1 MNRIHL
7 LFLPLLAGLFAYQ
20 TPGVN
25 TSVEIAAAQTWW
37 QNSSH
42 ANTVFLGYTLQPDW
56 SGAQVSKPA
65 ADRLIIDIPLVGG
78 GLFDMAK
85 QNPQTGQINPAHKN
99 GATRLVITKI
109 GNSNYIPLLF
119 HAFGTPEYITEHG
132 VQAANMVKP
141 HAVPSSFTG
150 NLFYT
155 RLDGEAFSGIFV
167 ENGQVK
173 GTLTPVQPGSVT
185 PRSCSLIETICAG
198 YGENILCVHFVLCEV
213 FDGPGGAIIIGGNN
227 GSWWGNG
234 PIEDCNGCIG
244 GGFVPPL
251 CPDGSAM
258 PGSGICLCSDGA
270 PMPLSGVCEEENPCK
285 VNNTWHTT
293 QGPTVTVYMVGVKTF
308 YAYTDVLLKLL
319 NCKTGSCDQNILI
332 TGGDGGQVTN
342 FNLVKLEQN
351 HDVQNKLFHIKTKNY
366 VTIFFEAIVNS
377 QEWSQ
382 YGNGVNHSDY
392 YLNYN

>member
-1 MNRIHL
+1 MKRIYL
-7 LFLPLLAGLFAYQ
+7 LFLPLLAGLFAFQ
-20 TPGVN
+20 TPDVN
-25 TSVEIAAAQTWW
+25 TSVEIAAVQTWW

-42 ANTVFLGYTLQPDW
+42 ANTSFLGYTLQPDW

-65 ADRLIIDIPLVGG
+65 ADRLIIDIPLIGG
-78 GLFDMAK
+78 GLFDIAK

-132 VQAANMVKP
+132 VQAANMVKS
-141 HAVPSSFTG
+141 HAVPSNFTG

-155 RLDGEAFSGIFV
+155 RLDGEAFFGIFV

-198 YGENILCVHFVLCEV
+198 YGEYILCLHFVLCEV
-213 FDGPGGAIIIGGNN
+213 FDGPGGVIIIGGNN

-234 PIEDCNGCIG
+234 PIEDCYGCIG

-251 CPDGSAM
+251 CPDGSLMSPEDGCPTIIEDDGTCKLTNTYVSAHG
-258 PGSGICLCSDGA
+258 PFVSEFFIAGIIPYPWDA
-270 PMPLSGVCEEENPCK
+270 
-285 VNNTWHTT
+285 
-293 QGPTVTVYMVGVKTF
+293 F
-308 YAYTDVLLKLL
+308 ADVLGRLTD
-319 NCKTGSCDQNILI
+319 CVEGEAEWDMIIRDQ
-332 TGGDGGQVTN
+332 TGGITLGEFSVLETEKNNYLSTKTWGIRTTN
-342 FNLVKLEQN
+342 YAQF
-351 HDVQNKLFHIKTKNY
+351 
-366 VTIFFEAIVNS
+366 IFEV
-377 QEWSQ
+377 
-382 YGNGVNHSDY
+382 Y
-392 YLNYN
+392 YLGLKFSSVASAQNEAFFPLKYK

>member
-1 MNRIHL
+1 MKRIYL

-42 ANTVFLGYTLQPDW
+42 ANTVFLSYTLQPDW

-65 ADRLIIDIPLVGG
+65 ADRLIIDIPLIGG

-85 QNPQTGQINPAHKN
+85 QNSQTGQINPAHKN

-109 GNSNYIPLLF
+109 GNSTYIPLLF

-141 HAVPSSFTG
+141 HAVPSNFTG

-173 GTLTPVQPGSVT
+173 GTLTPVEPGSVT

-198 YGENILCVHFVLCEV
+198 YYEYILCLHFVLCEV
-213 FDGPGGAIIIGGNN
+213 YDGPGGAIIIGGN

-234 PIEDCNGCIG
+234 PIEDCYGCIG

-251 CPDGSAM
+251 CPDGSLMSPEGGCPTIMEDDGTCKLTNTYVSAHG
-258 PGSGICLCSDGA
+258 PFVSEFFIAGIIPYPWDA
-270 PMPLSGVCEEENPCK
+270 
-285 VNNTWHTT
+285 
-293 QGPTVTVYMVGVKTF
+293 F
-308 YAYTDVLLKLL
+308 TDVLGRLTD
-319 NCKTGSCDQNILI
+319 CVEGILS
-332 TGGDGGQVTN
+332 
-342 FNLVKLEQN
+342 
-351 HDVQNKLFHIKTKNY
+351 TK
-366 VTIFFEAIVNS
+366 I
-377 QEWSQ
+377 
-382 YGNGVNHSDY
+382 
-392 YLNYN
+392 